1 MLLLLPN
8 QLFEKKY
15 LPKINNI
22 LLIEEPVYFGFR
34 EKKYNFNKL
43 KLVLHRASM
52 KFYYDYLKKN
62 NYNVKYIEYNNINY
76 KNIFQNNITIFN
88 PYDNFLEK
96 KYKKYNSKINYINNP
111 NFILN
116 EKQIEVYYKKVKG
129 KNIRHSAFYNY
140 VKKNINILTN
150 EKSYDILNRESLPKN
165 IKIPKIPIKK
175 NNKYINEAKKY
186 INKHFSNNYGDVNNF
201 IYPITYNESKK
212 WLNNFIKNKLN
223 NFGKYQDAIDNKNI
237 FLFHSV
243 ISPMLNIGL
252 LQPLDV
258 VNKIKEYYDK
268 NKINISDYE
277 GFIRQIIGWREYQ
290 RFCYNYYYD
299 KIKHKN
305 IFKNKNKLDKRWYNG
320 TTGIDPVD
328 FFIKEGFKYGYLH
341 HISRLM
347 IIGNIMNLSEINP
360 DEVYKWFMEFSCDSY
375 DWVMIQNVYSMSQWT
390 DNGLTMSKPYIS
402 TDNYIMKMGNF
413 KKGNWNKIWK
423 SLFYNFINNNKKII
437 SNTPYKRNLKYY
449 EKLTKKEKEDIKLIS
464 NNFIKNN
471 K

>member
-140 VKKNINILTN
+140 VKK
-150 EKSYDILNRESLPKN
+150 KYKYF
-165 IKIPKIPIKK
+165 
-175 NNKYINEAKKY
+175 NK
-186 INKHFSNNYGDVNNF
+186 
-201 IYPITYNESKK
+201 
-212 WLNNFIKNKLN
+212 
-223 NFGKYQDAIDNKNI
+223 
-237 FLFHSV
+237 
-243 ISPMLNIGL
+243 
-252 LQPLDV
+252 
-258 VNKIKEYYDK
+258 
-268 NKINISDYE
+268 
-277 GFIRQIIGWREYQ
+277 
-290 RFCYNYYYD
+290 
-299 KIKHKN
+299 
-305 IFKNKNKLDKRWYNG
+305 
-320 TTGIDPVD
+320 
-328 FFIKEGFKYGYLH
+328 
-341 HISRLM
+341 
-347 IIGNIMNLSEINP
+347 
-360 DEVYKWFMEFSCDSY
+360 
-375 DWVMIQNVYSMSQWT
+375 
-390 DNGLTMSKPYIS
+390 
-402 TDNYIMKMGNF
+402 
-413 KKGNWNKIWK
+413 
-423 SLFYNFINNNKKII
+423 
-437 SNTPYKRNLKYY
+437 
-449 EKLTKKEKEDIKLIS
+449 
-464 NNFIKNN
+464 
-471 K
+471 